1 VTVGFPESVAL
12 QWSPGRET
20 GDTPSAVPP
29 RLLERL
35 ASMEPRSRD
44 RGYRGPRKL
53 LDNIVIRTRI
63 RGITWSDSSL
73 GFSNAS
79 PTENTFGFNSIGPCE
94 R

>member
-1 VTVGFPESVAL
+1 
-12 QWSPGRET
+12 
-20 GDTPSAVPP
+20 
-29 RLLERL
+29 
-35 ASMEPRSRD
+35 MEPRSRD
-44 RGYRGPRKL
+44 RGYGGPRKL